1 MTRRT
6 SESWLIE
13 RVLAG
18 DERAERALYEAHVE
32 RVYRLCFRIADGD
45 ADLAQEYT
53 QDTFVRAFDRLA
65 RFRGE
70 STLSTWLHA
79 VALSV
84 AVSGRRRIQ
93 RRRERE
99 SSAAWESAHAQ
110 SPQIVDAPLRQQLR
124 RAIAKLPDPFRTVF
138 ILYDVEGYT
147 HQEIGEILALPVGTS
162 KARLSRA
169 RARLRAQLADV
180 A

>member
-1 MTRRT
+1 VNARI
-6 SESWLIE
+6 SESRLIE
-13 RVLAG
+13 RALAG

-45 ADLAQEYT
+45 PDLAQEYT
-53 QDTFVRAFDRLA
+53 QDTFVRAFDRLS

-84 AVSGRRRIQ
+84 AVSGRRRMQ

-99 SSAAWESAHAQ
+99 SSAARESAHAEQ
-110 SPQIVDAPLRQQLR
+110 PQIVDALLRQQLR
-124 RAIAKLPDPFRTVF
+124 TAIAKLPDAFRVVF
-138 ILYDVEGYT
+138 ILYDVEGYS

-169 RARLRAQLADV
+169 RARLREQLADV